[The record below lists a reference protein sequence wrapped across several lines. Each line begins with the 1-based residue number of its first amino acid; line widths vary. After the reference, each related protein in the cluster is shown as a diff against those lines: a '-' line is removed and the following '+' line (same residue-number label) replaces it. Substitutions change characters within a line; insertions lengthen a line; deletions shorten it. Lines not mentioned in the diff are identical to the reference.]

1 MQLYL
6 LINLLPGSP
15 AASLPAFTFWVG
27 KTRAFYTFIGKNDS
41 RIWSGCF
48 RGDYTCPF
56 FIFLMHA
63 KSRPLCR
70 FLSMPWLVWNK
81 PIYLGRQGSSH
92 EGLWTSHSGL
102 PPELSCSPGSSSS
115 MLITTFSN
123 CGKFMRYTKVLEPHI
138 HQARLEHVPI
148 GCFITT
154 KNGSFDSPFRSA
166 HWGFIR
172 SRDFLNTHSSCWA
185 TYRDL
190 VV

>member
-15 AASLPAFTFWVG
+15 AAGLLAFTFWVG
-27 KTRAFYTFIGKNDS
+27 KTRAFYTFMGKNDS
-41 RIWSGCF
+41 RIWSGGF
-48 RGDYTCPF
+48 RSNCIHPF

-63 KSRPLCR
+63 KSLPSCR
-70 FLSMPWLVWNK
+70 FLSMPRLVWNK
-81 PIYLGRQGSSH
+81 PIYLGRQGSSR
-92 EGLWTSHSGL
+92 EGLWMSHSGL
-102 PPELSCSPGSSSS
+102 PSELSCSPGSSSS
-115 MLITTFSN
+115 MLITTDSLMN
-123 CGKFMRYTKVLEPHI
+123 LWDTQKYYSLPHTK
-138 HQARLEHVPI
+138 QGSEHVPI

-166 HWGFIR
+166 CWGFIR
-172 SRDFLNTHSSCWA
+172 SGGFPNAQSSCWA